1 MSSADVTQSTT
12 LSGSIQIQL
21 RVIGALLMR
30 EIITRYGRDN
40 LGFLW
45 LFFEP
50 MIFTGGVAA
59 VWTVTRNIHG
69 SNLSIVAFA
78 VTGYSA
84 VLLWRNC
91 ASRCCMAI
99 PPNVG
104 LLYHRNV
111 RVLDLFITRIIL
123 EIAGATAS
131 FATLSI
137 VFIAL
142 GWMDWPQDVV
152 LLIGGWLLLGWFAGA
167 LGLVLGPLTT
177 YAEVIE
183 RLWHTLTYLILPFS
197 GSLFMVDWL
206 PPAVQEYALLNP
218 MVSGAEMLRGGYYGP
233 AVHAHYDAVYLAVW
247 SASLTLVGLCLVPLA
262 ARRVEME

>member
-1 MSSADVTQSTT
+1 M
-12 LSGSIQIQL
+12 QIQL
-21 RVIGALLMR
+21 RIIGALLMR
-30 EIITRYGRDN
+30 EIITRYGREN
-40 LGFLW
+40 FGFLW
-45 LFFEP
+45 LFLEP

-59 VWTVTRNIHG
+59 VWTATRTLHTAD
-69 SNLSIVAFA
+69 LSIVAFA

-111 RVLDLFITRIIL
+111 RTLDLFITRIIL

-137 VFIAL
+137 VFIVL
-142 GWMDWPQDVV
+142 GWMDWPQDIV
-152 LLIGGWLLLGWFAGA
+152 LLLSGWLLLAWFAGA

-177 YAEVIE
+177 YTEVLE

-206 PPAVQEYALLNP
+206 PSAVQDLALLNP
-218 MVSGAEMLRGGYYGP
+218 IVSGVEMLRGGYYGP
-233 AVHAHYDAVYLAVW
+233 AVHAHYDAAYLAIA
-247 SASLTLVGLCLVPLA
+247 SAALTLVGLRLVPVA

>member
-1 MSSADVTQSTT
+1 MSQPAGFSRS
-12 LSGSIQIQL
+12 LQIQF

-45 LFFEP
+45 LFLEP

-59 VWTVTRNIHG
+59 VWSVTRNFHTA
-69 SNLSIVAFA
+69 NLSIIAFA

-111 RVLDLFITRIIL
+111 RVLDLFVTRILL
-123 EIAGATAS
+123 EIAAATAS
-131 FATLSI
+131 FATLS
-137 VFIAL
+137 VLFTAL
-142 GWMDWPQDVV
+142 GLMEPPKDME
-152 LLIGGWLLLGWFAGA
+152 LLLSGWLLLSWFSCS

-197 GSLFMVDWL
+197 GSLFLVEWL
-206 PPAVQEYALLNP
+206 PPSVQQYALYSP
-218 MVSGAEMLRGGYYGP
+218 MVSGVEMLRGGYYGS
-233 AVHAHYDAVYLAVW
+233 AVHAHYDATFLAIC
-247 SASLTLVGLCLVPLA
+247 SMTLTLTGLCLIPVA
-262 ARRVEME
+262 VRRVEME